1 MVNVL
6 NSQYNAEQ
14 MYDKIIQD
22 FNDDN
27 TDDILLRDN
36 NNIYIKYGDQNS
48 DDGANH
54 YSKFYHTNTFDNPQE
69 LYDAVDS
76 E

>member
-1 MVNVL
+1 
-6 NSQYNAEQ
+6 
-14 MYDKIIQD
+14 MYDQIVQD

-36 NNIYIKYGDQNS
+36 NNIYIKYGDQDS

-54 YSKFYHTNTFDNPQE
+54 YTKFYHTNVFDNPEE
-69 LYDAVDS
+69 LYDAVDGQ
-76 E
+76 

>member
-1 MVNVL
+1 MISIL

-14 MYDKIIQD
+14 MHDHIIQD

-27 TDDILLRDN
+27 SDDILLRDN
-36 NNIYIKYGDQNS
+36 NNIYIKYGDQDS

-54 YSKFYHTNTFDNPQE
+54 YTKFYHTNTFNNPE
-69 LYDAVDS
+69 EIYDAVDGQ
-76 E
+76 